1 MVYCFKSCESSQ
13 LLIIPSSS
21 RAAYIDESCTFNYLS
36 YGSLFWQLF
45 LVEALKLMLTFRLR
59 CPTLILRA
67 VNDVMNILHVF
78 KRVGSEYDRFH
89 RNKEGFSLF
98 NLNYYDIVIIFS
110 IYLQYVE
117 IRGWAQSVRIEA
129 QERLS
134 KNKKTKA
141 WLTLTYPNWELLY
154 FEKMSSIMKAHSS

>member
-1 MVYCFKSCESSQ
+1 MNLV
-13 LLIIPSSS
+13 LLIICHMVP
-21 RAAYIDESCTFNYLS
+21 CFGNY
-36 YGSLFWQLF
+36 F
-45 LVEALKLMLTFRLR
+45 LLKLLNLCLLSGLDVQLLSFVLFMMWWTF
-59 CPTLILRA
+59 C
-67 VNDVMNILHVF
+67 HVF